1 MKLVKLT
8 KRFFTVLL
16 ISVFVMIF
24 PFSARADDVN
34 MAVNTGDHGIIG
46 IIVAAAAFI
55 ATAFITVKLTK
66 HNNIKIKENKENKK

>member
-16 ISVFVMIF
+16 ISVFVTIF
-24 PFSARADDVN
+24 PFSARAEDIN
-34 MAVNTGDHGIIG
+34 MAVNTGDYGIIG

-55 ATAFITVKLTK
+55 ATAIITVKLTR
-66 HNNIKIKENKENKK
+66 NNNKKIK